1 MLELLQRWMAT
12 AEQLAGRFF
21 PAAAAHLAS
30 WPAALLAGLA
40 GLALLV
46 AGIRLGRVLAAGGSA
61 VVGYL
66 AGLALVPSF
75 SLWTLPAETPAFA
88 AAAVLGL
95 LALASP
101 ELYPVLLG
109 LVPGALLGIRAPVAG
124 SAWLGA
130 AAGGLVLAALAVL
143 LRRIVLAATAATA
156 GAALVAVALLA
167 LSHMVPALAFLGQR
181 PALLAGF
188 AVLLAVVSATFQVSV
203 SRRAAPTSAFGVRGG
218 SSLRD

>member
-1 MLELLQRWMAT
+1 MLEFLQRWMAS
-12 AEQLAGRFF
+12 AEQLAGRF
-21 PAAAAHLAS
+21 PAAAAHFAT

-61 VVGYL
+61 VIGYL
-66 AGLALVPSF
+66 AGLALAPGF
-75 SLWTLPAETPAFA
+75 AMWTLPAETPAFA

-109 LVPGALLGIRAPVAG
+109 LVPGALLGTRVPVAG

-130 AAGGLVLAALAVL
+130 AAVGLVLAALAVL
-143 LRRIVLAATAATA
+143 LRRIVLAATAAAA

-167 LSHMVPALAFLGQR
+167 LSHMVPALAFIGQQ
-181 PALLAGF
+181 PTLLAGF
-188 AVLLAVVSATFQVSV
+188 AVLVAVVSTTFQVGV
-203 SRRAAPTSAFGVRGG
+203 SRRTAPTSAFGARGG
-218 SSLRD
+218 TSLRD

>member
-1 MLELLQRWMAT
+1 MLELLQRWLAT
-12 AEQLAGRFF
+12 AERLASRF
-21 PAAAAHLAS
+21 PAVTAHLAS

-61 VVGYL
+61 AIGFL
-66 AGLALVPSF
+66 AGLALAPRF
-75 SLWTLPAETPAFA
+75 DLWNLPAETPAFA

-109 LVPGALLGIRAPVAG
+109 LVPGALLGARATVAG

-130 AAGGLVLAALAVL
+130 AAGGLALAALAVL

-156 GAALVAVALLA
+156 GAALVVAALLA
-167 LSHMVPALAFLGQR
+167 ISRMVPALAFFGQR
-181 PALLAGF
+181 PTLLAGF
-188 AVLLAVVSATFQVSV
+188 AVLLAVAGTAFQVGV
-203 SRRAAPTSAFGVRGG
+203 SRRAAPSSAFGARGG
-218 SSLRD
+218 STLRD